1 MKRNPFLERMN
12 IMFRNTEA
20 ATGLGIIALM
30 LLIVVPLSAFA
41 LDLLLVL
48 SLAIS
53 LGILLLAVY
62 TEKALDFSSFP
73 SVLLIVT
80 FFRLALNVAS
90 TRLILSDG
98 HTGTE
103 AAGKLIHSFG
113 TFIVG
118 GNYVVGLIVFIILV
132 IINFVVITKGSGRVS
147 EVAAR
152 FTLDALPGKQM
163 SIDAD
168 LNAGII
174 NESEAQR
181 RRKEIESEADFYGAM
196 DGASKFVRGDAIA
209 GILVT
214 LVNIVGGLIIG
225 VAQKG
230 LDVATAASN
239 YTLLTV
245 GDGLVA
251 QVPALVV
258 STAAGLVVTR
268 ASSTG
273 KSLGRELTS
282 QFFLNERILYILS
295 GSLFGLGLM
304 LRDAFLPFFIL
315 SVFSAAG
322 GYLIKSLRDYRSQEA
337 VRKASAQALDTHDK
351 EVEAGQPMDMLQL
364 EVGYGL
370 ISIVEGNGKGDL
382 LERIQ
387 AIRKQ
392 FAQDLGVVVPT
403 ISIRDNLQLKP
414 GEYVFL
420 LKGAAIARGDLMLD
434 HYLAMDPGGV
444 TEAVDGIPT
453 KEPVFELDALWIH
466 ENTRELAQLA
476 GYTVV
481 DLATVI
487 ATHITEKIR
496 EFAHEMLGRQEV
508 QSLLEQ
514 VQKSHPK
521 VVDEVIPK
529 EISLGILVRVLQ
541 NLLKENVPIRDLVT
555 ILEAVADS
563 CPISK
568 DPDQLTEASRVALA
582 RTITRRLLDEGNEL
596 PLITFSRELE
606 EALIAAVQ
614 PTERNGGTQFF
625 VDPSLVRKMV
635 PAANRVVEKLTEG
648 GISPILLVTPMIRMH
663 VKRMLDR
670 FLPNITVLSHNEL
683 QSHLKVR
690 SVGTIDV
697 EMGK

>member
-1 MKRNPFLERMN
+1 MKRNPFLDRVN
-12 IMFRNTEA
+12 SVFKNTEA
-20 ATGLGIIALM
+20 ATGFGIIFLM
-30 LLIVVPLSAFA
+30 MLIVIPLNAFA
-41 LDLLLVL
+41 LDLMLVL
-48 SLAIS
+48 SLAVS

-62 TEKALDFSSFP
+62 TEKALEFSAFP

-90 TRLILSDG
+90 TRLILSEG

-103 AAGKLIHSFG
+103 AAGKLIHAFG
-113 TFIVG
+113 AFIVK

-152 FTLDALPGKQM
+152 FTLDAMPGKQM

-174 NESEAQR
+174 NEGEAQR
-181 RRKEIESEADFYGAM
+181 RRKEIEAEADFYGAM

-214 LVNIVGGLIIG
+214 VVNIIGGLIIG
-225 VAQKG
+225 VAQKD
-230 LDVATAASN
+230 LDLATAAAN

-251 QVPALVV
+251 QVPALIV
-258 STAAGLVVTR
+258 STAAGLIVTR
-268 ASSTG
+268 ASSSG
-273 KSLGRELTS
+273 KSLGKELSS

-295 GSLFGLGLM
+295 GSLFGLGIM
-304 LRDAFLPFFIL
+304 LPGAFLPFFVL
-315 SVFSAAG
+315 SVFSAGG
-322 GYLIKSLRDYRSQEA
+322 GYLVKSLRDYRAQEA

-351 EVEAGQPMDMLQL
+351 EIEAGHAMDTLQL

-403 ISIRDNLQLKP
+403 IAIRDNLQLKP
-414 GEYVFL
+414 GEYVLL
-420 LKGAAIARGDLMLD
+420 LKGAIMARGDLLLD

-444 TEAVDGIPT
+444 SEAVDGIPC
-453 KEPVFELDALWIH
+453 KEPVFDLDALWIH
-466 ENTRELAQLA
+466 ENSRELAQLA

-496 EFAHEMLGRQEV
+496 EFSHELVGRQEV
-508 QSLLEQ
+508 QALIEQ
-514 VQKSHPK
+514 VQKTHPK
-521 VVDEVIPK
+521 VVDEVVPK

-555 ILEAVADS
+555 ILESIADAI
-563 CPISK
+563 PGGK
-568 DPDQLTEASRVALA
+568 DPDQLTEAARTALA
-582 RTITRRLLDEGNEL
+582 RSITRRLLDEANEL
-596 PLITFSRELE
+596 PLVTFSRELE
-606 EALIAAVQ
+606 EKLIAAVH
-614 PTERNGGTQFF
+614 PAERGGGTQFF
-625 VDPSLVRKMV
+625 VDPSLVRKVV
-635 PAANRVVEKLTEG
+635 PAANRIVEKLTEE
-648 GISPILLVTPMIRMH
+648 GISPILLVTPMIRLH

-670 FLPNITVLSHNEL
+670 FLPHITVLSHNEI

-697 EMGK
+697 ELGK